1 MILSELK
8 ADGKWQWLLM
18 QAFLMIMKFSSRWK
32 ASNLLSRSGEKQ
44 FATPTA
50 ITDLKSIY
58 GDVTITSFG
67 VTVHQGTCVTITHR
81 TLTQDMLLLIK
92 MPVNINVLYI
102 LFYYLNI

>member
-18 QAFLMIMKFSSRWK
+18 QAFLMIMNFSSRWK

-44 FATPTA
+44 VATPTA

-58 GDVTITSFG
+58 GDVTKL
-67 VTVHQGTCVTITHR
+67 VLV
-81 TLTQDMLLLIK
+81 LLFTRARALQLHIEH
-92 MPVNINVLYI
+92 
-102 LFYYLNI
+102 